1 MLFYRTPQRKGVY
14 VEFMCHYYTQI
25 SIWIDARQV
34 VNSIVSTSQEEYQYQ
49 LKGHSQLIK
58 VLIPRQNSFVSAIP
72 CCSSAE
78 KFIFFAS

>member
-1 MLFYRTPQRKGVY
+1 MLFYRTLQRKGVY

-49 LKGHSQLIK
+49 LKGHS
-58 VLIPRQNSFVSAIP
+58 
-72 CCSSAE
+72 
-78 KFIFFAS
+78 